1 MRADVNNVFNS
12 GRVLEVNEVGELG
25 PGDRNPNYGLPVTF
39 QAPRGVRF
47 SVSYDW

>member
-1 MRADVNNVFNS
+1 M
-12 GRVLEVNEVGELG
+12 LEVNEVGELG
-25 PGDRNPNYGLPVTF
+25 PGDRNPNYGLPTFF